1 MDMINKNDL
10 MSRIFVWTFDD
21 LNIWADILDD
31 ELIVDVGLVI
41 WTWYWHD
48 YGQINNLSLRNINS
62 KLIDDEALNIF
73 WQKFAWKLLSR
84 SDIWIMVTMAY
95 KARKWRRQLSVYK
108 ASSFCKYNGIGCFDS
123 SKDVHTMKQH
133 KLRGSFGKTTLNFLK
148 IHVKFHSQSTD

>member
-1 MDMINKNDL
+1 MNMDMINKNDL

-21 LNIWADILDD
+21 LNIWAEILDD

-41 WTWYWHD
+41 WTWYCK
-48 YGQINNLSLRNINS
+48 I
-62 KLIDDEALNIF
+62 IDDQVVNIF
-73 WQKFAWKLLSR
+73 WQKFAWQLLSR
-84 SDIWIMVTMAY
+84 SDMWIMVTMAY

-133 KLRGSFGKTTLNFLK
+133 KLRGSFGKTTLKFLK
-148 IHVKFHSQSTD
+148 IHVKFGSQSTD